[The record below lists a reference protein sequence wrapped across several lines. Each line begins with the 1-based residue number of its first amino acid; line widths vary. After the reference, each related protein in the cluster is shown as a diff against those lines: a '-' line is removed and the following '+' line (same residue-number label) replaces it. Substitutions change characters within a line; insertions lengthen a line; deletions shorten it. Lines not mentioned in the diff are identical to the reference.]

1 MNFEEYQ
8 TKALRTAM
16 SDRVSGI
23 PSGEEQKAL
32 AFAYAGLGISGEAGE
47 LAGVVK
53 KYLFQGRNFLDS
65 RTLARDEI
73 GDVLWYLSWVAKLF
87 GLSLG
92 ECAVVNIEKLKK
104 RYPKQFTPDGGIR
117 SE

>member
-1 MNFEEYQ
+1 MDFVDYQ
-8 TKALRTAM
+8 KKALRTAK
-16 SDRVSGI
+16 DRATGL
-23 PSGEEQKAL
+23 EEESSKAL
-32 AFAYAGLGISGEAGE
+32 AFCYAGLGVSGEAGE

-65 RTLARDEI
+65 RILAKDEI
-73 GDVLWYLSWVAKLF
+73 GDVLWYLSWVADLF
-87 GLSLG
+87 GLTLG
-92 ECAVVNIEKLKK
+92 ECAVANIEKLEK